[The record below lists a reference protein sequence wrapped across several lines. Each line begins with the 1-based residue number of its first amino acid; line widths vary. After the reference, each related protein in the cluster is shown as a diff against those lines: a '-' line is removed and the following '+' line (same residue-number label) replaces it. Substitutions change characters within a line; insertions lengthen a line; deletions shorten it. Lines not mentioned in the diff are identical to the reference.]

1 MFYVF
6 LCCSVC
12 WSLYGPFCHA
22 ALKIDISLNIS
33 SIYICNTIKRR
44 RCITS
49 SDKLRDQTLVPSVT
63 AFVWTGKHWHCF
75 GIQEPF
81 TYLFLIK
88 VAICMRSRSAIVF
101 LQLSPAESLQPQS
114 TISQQKK
121 AVLPWAVASVYIY

>member
-1 MFYVF
+1 VFCVF

-12 WSLYGPFCHA
+12 WCLYGPFCHA

-33 SIYICNTIKRR
+33 SIYIRNTIKRR

-49 SDKLRDQTLVPSVT
+49 SDKLRDQMLVPSVT
-63 AFVWTGKHWHCF
+63 AIVWTGKHRHCF

-101 LQLSPAESLQPQS
+101 LQLLPAESLQRPINDLA
-114 TISQQKK
+114 TEK
-121 AVLPWAVASVYIY
+121 AVLP